1 MSTSSTHI
9 TTHRCVRS
17 YELWVWVIHS
27 IRMIQI
33 SFNLLP
39 SVSTSPSP
47 PSNLLLF
54 QIMKSPHIRNIYL
67 AFYWLAMVS
76 IVENISWD
84 SCKYNRFW
92 SSLKHMSD
100 VQFSS
105 VETIS
110 FIIYIHNS
118 VYIWRLV
125 EGNSLLAIMSY
136 VPRPILLPVYQGEI
150 GISWW
155 HSNILHLID
164 MVVSIKKEHK
174 NRTSIIIDPGS
185 RN

>member
-1 MSTSSTHI
+1 
-9 TTHRCVRS
+9 
-17 YELWVWVIHS
+17 
-27 IRMIQI
+27 
-33 SFNLLP
+33 
-39 SVSTSPSP
+39 
-47 PSNLLLF
+47 
-54 QIMKSPHIRNIYL
+54 MKSPHIRNIYL

-92 SSLKHMSD
+92 SSLKHMLD

-164 MVVSIKKEHK
+164 MVVSIKKNTK
-174 NRTSIIIDPGS
+174 TGRQLSLTQDPGTKILSLTFRLSIYIGFYRRYNELISITFSPGS